1 MNKGEENLPILQ
13 DMTKGK
19 RKGKKQ
25 VGEEG
30 KQVKFL
36 TPLIRGRAKTKW
48 SETVGLYSMGFKVQ
62 TNSEQIGV
70 PLKKYGNNCEIL
82 PNWPLSIKGEKE
94 IRLLL
99 EGKRM

>member
-1 MNKGEENLPILQ
+1 M
-13 DMTKGK
+13 
-19 RKGKKQ
+19 
-25 VGEEG
+25 
-30 KQVKFL
+30 
-36 TPLIRGRAKTKW
+36 
-48 SETVGLYSMGFKVQ
+48 GLYSMGFKVQ

-99 EGKRM
+99 ERKKNVS